1 MGFLKKCYKSL
12 FPGKFKL
19 LIEDIKK
26 AFDEDTLEKKQKMY
40 IQLKKDFEE
49 LKKEKNSNSCN
60 NNSTKKNSSDNKKK
74 IEIVSLLFKVL
85 EKRIAFVKL
94 KNDFILKKDRSNES
108 KVISNMKEMKQELE
122 NIKNSIKNANVTIN
136 SVHNSKDFLNN
147 KLNNIIQMVTDEIE
161 EDEGAIEQVNMF
173 KMAKN
178 LEMKSGGNRRR
189 TNRTRTNRTRKLR
202 SKK

>member
-12 FPGKFKL
+12 FPGKFKS
-19 LIEDIKK
+19 LIEAIKK

-49 LKKEKNSNSCN
+49 LKKEKNSNSCNN

-189 TNRTRTNRTRKLR
+189 TNRTRKLVNRM
-202 SKK
+202 

>member
-108 KVISNMKEMKQELE
+108 KVISNMKEMKKELE

-161 EDEGAIEQVNMF
+161 EDEGAIEQVNML
-173 KMAKN
+173 KMAKD
-178 LEMKSGGNRRR
+178 LEMKNGGNRRR
-189 TNRTRTNRTRKLR
+189 TNRTRKLVNRM
-202 SKK
+202 

>member
-108 KVISNMKEMKQELE
+108 KVISNMKEMKKELE

-161 EDEGAIEQVNMF
+161 EDEGAIEQVNML
-173 KMAKN
+173 KMAKD
-178 LEMKSGGNRRR
+178 LEMKNGGNRG
-189 TNRTRTNRTRKLR
+189 RTNRTRKLVNR
-202 SKK
+202 M

>member
-60 NNSTKKNSSDNKKK
+60 NNNSTKKNSSDNKKK

-108 KVISNMKEMKQELE
+108 KVISNMKEMKKELE

-161 EDEGAIEQVNMF
+161 EDEGAIEQVNML
-173 KMAKN
+173 KMAKD
-178 LEMKSGGNRRR
+178 LEMKNGGNRG
-189 TNRTRTNRTRKLR
+189 RTNRTRKLVNR
-202 SKK
+202 M

>member
-108 KVISNMKEMKQELE
+108 KVISNMKEMKKELE

-161 EDEGAIEQVNMF
+161 EDEGAIEQVNML
-173 KMAKN
+173 KMAKD
-178 LEMKSGGNRRR
+178 LEMKNGGNRRR

>member
-189 TNRTRTNRTRKLR
+189 TNRTRTNRTRKLVNR
-202 SKK
+202 M

>member
-12 FPGKFKL
+12 FPGKFKS

-49 LKKEKNSNSCN
+49 LKKEKNSNSCNN

-94 KNDFILKKDRSNES
+94 KNDFILKKDRINES

-178 LEMKSGGNRRR
+178 LEMKSGGS
-189 TNRTRTNRTRKLR
+189 RTRTNRTRKLVNR
-202 SKK
+202 M